1 MDQYA
6 NGPQLPFTGASTWE
20 LIALVGFAVVAVSL
34 GLLVRYSAR

>member
-20 LIALVGFAVVAVSL
+20 LVALIIFALVAVTI
-34 GLLVRYSAR
+34 GLLVRYNAR